1 MATVRTVLGEISPD
15 DLGITLSHEHLLL
28 DTSHLFWNEPSPSDP
43 PEIHT
48 LAAAPVTTESSD
60 DVAARP
66 YLSKDNLRMTE
77 RDVAIRELLLYRD
90 AGGKSFVDV
99 SGRIPGWHPDD
110 LVVASEAT
118 GVNIVASTGWYISP
132 AHPPSHAEAS
142 VDELAEM
149 LVKHIEVGIEGT
161 DVRAGVIGELGMT
174 EPLHPQEEKVLR
186 AGGRAQART
195 GVPLTVHPMVF
206 KKEAHQYIDI
216 LEAEGANLDKVY
228 ISHMDGS
235 CPDYEYHESVMDR
248 GVSID
253 YDLFGDTSWNDAHL
267 LFGGDHWVSDHERRR
282 NAGPPLRRRL
292 QPANHARPGSV
303 FENALGRL
311 RRQRLRVCS
320 HRDRSP
326 TPRRRCHPRP
336 DRRHAHRKPETN
348 PRRLR
353 PCRKA
358 RTTPRGDEPWP
369 PSERSLARFLPMIPI
384 PSDDP
389 RVCLPHER
397 IMTNSS
403 DLFWEPPGQDD
414 PPEIQALAHAPRH
427 AREPRPR

>member
-1 MATVRTVLGEISPD
+1 MTP
-15 DLGITLSHEHLLL
+15 
-28 DTSHLFWNEPSPSDP
+28 
-43 PEIHT
+43 
-48 LAAAPVTTESSD
+48 ESSED
-60 DVAARP
+60 LADRP

-77 RDVAIRELLLYRD
+77 LDVAIRELQLYRD
-90 AGGKSFVDV
+90 AGGKSFIDV

-110 LVVASEAT
+110 LVAASEAT

-142 VDELAEM
+142 VDELTEM
-149 LVKHIEVGIEGT
+149 LVEHIEVGIEGT

-206 KKEAHQYIDI
+206 KKEAHKYIDI

-267 LFGGDHWVSDHERRR
+267 LFGGDHWVSDQERVETVARLCADGYSR
-282 NAGPPLRRRL
+282 QIMLAQDRCLKTHLVAYGGKGYAYVLTGIVPKLLDAGVTQGQIDDMLI
-292 QPANHARPGSV
+292 
-303 FENALGRL
+303 EN
-311 RRQRLRVCS
+311 
-320 HRDRSP
+320 P
-326 TPRRRCHPRP
+326 
-336 DRRHAHRKPETN
+336 K
-348 PRRLR
+348 
-353 PCRKA
+353 
-358 RTTPRGDEPWP
+358 
-369 PSERSLARFLPMIPI
+369 
-384 PSDDP
+384 
-389 RVCLPHER
+389 R
-397 IMTNSS
+397 I
-403 DLFWEPPGQDD
+403 F
-414 PPEIQALAHAPRH
+414 AV
-427 AREPRPR
+427 